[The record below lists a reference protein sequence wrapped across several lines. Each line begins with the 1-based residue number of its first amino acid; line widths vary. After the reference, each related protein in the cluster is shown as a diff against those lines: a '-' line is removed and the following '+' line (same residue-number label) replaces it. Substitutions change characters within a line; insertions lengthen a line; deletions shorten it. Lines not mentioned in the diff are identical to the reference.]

1 LEIESK
7 LLLTRADHCGP
18 SIPLDIEGS
27 FRPSLLGIMK
37 HGGDDLEDDF
47 VLDEI
52 VALSGDEAPGA
63 AQLDDE
69 DIFIDDDGQ
78 TPEEEDDTDE
88 VGLAAPTSHSRD
100 LTASA
105 KKRKRREKEKER
117 KVRPSDVWRLLCH

>member
-1 LEIESK
+1 
-7 LLLTRADHCGP
+7 
-18 SIPLDIEGS
+18 
-27 FRPSLLGIMK
+27 MK

-47 VLDEI
+47 VPDDI
-52 VALSGDEAPGA
+52 VALSGDEAPGD

-69 DIFIDDDGQ
+69 DIFVDDDGQ

-88 VGLAAPTSHSRD
+88 IGLAAPTSQSRD

-117 KVRPSDVWRLLCH
+117 KVCSSGVWRVLCHSPFLETKISSGGRDRRHFCGRATTK